1 MEDVSRRT
9 SFSTVMV
16 MIPISRG
23 AKVPSIT
30 VLMMRRVAWTVKDVN
45 CHGAAAEELLLIG

>member
-1 MEDVSRRT
+1 
-9 SFSTVMV
+9 MV